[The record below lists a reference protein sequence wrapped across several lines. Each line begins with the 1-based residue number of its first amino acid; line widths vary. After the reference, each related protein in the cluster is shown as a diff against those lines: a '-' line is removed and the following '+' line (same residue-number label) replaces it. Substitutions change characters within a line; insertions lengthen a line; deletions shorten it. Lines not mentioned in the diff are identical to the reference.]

1 MQTLQELYLAGNQ
14 LSRPHETTERTAS
27 GDHVPQLRSSYAY
40 PISRKE
46 GGENQAMSKITPGKK
61 RYVKRQLT
69 NAQPTILIGKN
80 GTTPELIKEI
90 EKQLQKET
98 MVKVKLLKT
107 ALAEGET
114 KQIATRIAQQIEATI
129 VEVRGHTFMMYKPRK
144 K

>member
-1 MQTLQELYLAGNQ
+1 
-14 LSRPHETTERTAS
+14 
-27 GDHVPQLRSSYAY
+27 
-40 PISRKE
+40 
-46 GGENQAMSKITPGKK
+46 MSKITPGKK

-69 NAQPTILIGKN
+69 DAQPTILVGKN
-80 GTTPELIKEI
+80 GATPELIKEI

-114 KQIATRIAQQIEATI
+114 KYIATKIAQQTEATL

>member
-1 MQTLQELYLAGNQ
+1 ML
-14 LSRPHETTERTAS
+14 
-27 GDHVPQLRSSYAY
+27 QLRPPHTHPA
-40 PISRKE
+40 RRQE
-46 GGENQAMSKITPGKK
+46 GGENQTMSKITPGKK

-80 GTTPELIKEI
+80 GATPELFKEI

-114 KQIATRIAQQIEATI
+114 KQIAQNIAQQTEATL
-129 VEVRGHTFMMYKPRK
+129 VDTRGHTFMLYKPRK

>member
-1 MQTLQELYLAGNQ
+1 M
-14 LSRPHETTERTAS
+14 
-27 GDHVPQLRSSYAY
+27 
-40 PISRKE
+40 
-46 GGENQAMSKITPGKK
+46 TPGKK

-69 NAQPTILIGKN
+69 NARPTILIGKN
-80 GTTPELIKEI
+80 GTTPELVKEI

-114 KQIATRIAQQIEATI
+114 KQIATRIAQQTEATV
-129 VEVRGHTFMMYKPRK
+129 VEIRGHTFMMYKPRK

>member
-1 MQTLQELYLAGNQ
+1 
-14 LSRPHETTERTAS
+14 
-27 GDHVPQLRSSYAY
+27 
-40 PISRKE
+40 
-46 GGENQAMSKITPGKK
+46 MSKITPGKK

-80 GTTPELIKEI
+80 GATPELIKEI

-107 ALAEGET
+107 ALAGGET
-114 KQIATRIAQQIEATI
+114 KHVATRIAQQTEATL

>member
-1 MQTLQELYLAGNQ
+1 
-14 LSRPHETTERTAS
+14 
-27 GDHVPQLRSSYAY
+27 
-40 PISRKE
+40 
-46 GGENQAMSKITPGKK
+46 MSKMTPGKK

-80 GTTPELIKEI
+80 GATPELIKEI

-107 ALAEGET
+107 ALAEGKT
-114 KQIATRIAQQIEATI
+114 KHIATKIAQQTEAAL
-129 VEVRGHTFMMYKPRK
+129 VEVRGHTFIMYKPRK

>member
-1 MQTLQELYLAGNQ
+1 
-14 LSRPHETTERTAS
+14 
-27 GDHVPQLRSSYAY
+27 
-40 PISRKE
+40 
-46 GGENQAMSKITPGKK
+46 MSKMTPGKK

-80 GTTPELIKEI
+80 GATPELIKEI

-114 KQIATRIAQQIEATI
+114 KHIATRIAQQTEAAL
-129 VEVRGHTFMMYKPRK
+129 VEVRGHTFIMYKPRK

>member
-1 MQTLQELYLAGNQ
+1 
-14 LSRPHETTERTAS
+14 
-27 GDHVPQLRSSYAY
+27 
-40 PISRKE
+40 
-46 GGENQAMSKITPGKK
+46 MSKMTPGKK

-80 GTTPELIKEI
+80 GATPELIKEI

-114 KQIATRIAQQIEATI
+114 KHIATKIAQQTEAAL

>member
-1 MQTLQELYLAGNQ
+1 
-14 LSRPHETTERTAS
+14 
-27 GDHVPQLRSSYAY
+27 
-40 PISRKE
+40 
-46 GGENQAMSKITPGKK
+46 MSKMTPGKK

-80 GTTPELIKEI
+80 GATPEVIKEI
-90 EKQLQKET
+90 EKQLRKET

-114 KQIATRIAQQIEATI
+114 KHIATRIAQQTEAAL
-129 VEVRGHTFMMYKPRK
+129 VDVRGHTFMMYKPRK